1 MKIRILILFYFMIYL
16 LVFQIGSAEENKY
29 GIVKAWF
36 NGENATVET
45 INGIQLK
52 IGEPA
57 EVKVEVISKINGH
70 VSLKLKEPGITTA
83 YDVLSGPS
91 KIDEK
96 LSNLNIESDWLETF
110 TWSLIP
116 NGAWKNGNAPINIIV
131 QFHDLK
137 TKNDEIIQFTIAN
150 PSILDEQYSGA
161 VPTPETTA
169 SPAGTE
175 TKATPFLSVIFMI
188 GALLLAW
195 LWGKAKS

>member
-1 MKIRILILFYFMIYL
+1 MKIRISILFYFLIYFL
-16 LVFQIGSAEENKY
+16 IFQIGSAEENKY

-96 LSNLNIESDWLETF
+96 ISNLNIESDWLETY

-150 PSILDEQYSGA
+150 PYILDEQYSGA

-169 SPAGTE
+169 SPAGTQA
-175 TKATPFLSVIFMI
+175 KAVPFLSIIFTVSTLM
-188 GALLLAW
+188 LAW
-195 LWGKAKS
+195 RRGREKL